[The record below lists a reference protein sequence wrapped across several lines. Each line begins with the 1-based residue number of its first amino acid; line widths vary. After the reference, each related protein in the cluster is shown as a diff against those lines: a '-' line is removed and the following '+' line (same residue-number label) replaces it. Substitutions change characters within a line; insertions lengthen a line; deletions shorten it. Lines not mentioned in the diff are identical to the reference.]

1 MRLPHFRFFSK
12 DVAGWLQ
19 ISSSELLIATSNLSG
34 WSQVTVFRE
43 INLVITPEKGRDK
56 FPYISSEV
64 FQKHQK
70 TAKCINMHQNVLPL
84 KLLLCWSSI
93 GSNMFQWLSNNTIMP
108 TPKSTIFPLP
118 QPPTRLQPS
127 QCPRSKVSHP
137 TGANPVHLRRSKY
150 RPARQHHR
158 PLLRQGWCHGWAP
171 CHWRSPSE
179 IGCWK

>member
-1 MRLPHFRFFSK
+1 MASDFQLGVADSYFEPVRLKPSHS
-12 DVAGWLQ
+12 V
-19 ISSSELLIATSNLSG
+19 SG
-34 WSQVTVFRE
+34 DQLGHHSWKRE
-43 INLVITPEKGRDK
+43 RYVG
-56 FPYISSEV
+56 PYISSEV

-70 TAKCINMHQNVLPL
+70 TAKCINMHQNVVPL
-84 KLLLCWSSI
+84 KLLLCWSSM